1 MSVAISPPS
10 ETCMAV
16 DDASSVISVSD
27 TDTEEA
33 TTGPALA
40 DTGPVVD
47 TGPALAG
54 RDTTNKRH
62 QHHTLS

>member
-1 MSVAISPPS
+1 MDTIILDDTSSEESVV
-10 ETCMAV
+10 AV
-16 DDASSVISVSD
+16 S
-27 TDTEEA
+27 DTEEA